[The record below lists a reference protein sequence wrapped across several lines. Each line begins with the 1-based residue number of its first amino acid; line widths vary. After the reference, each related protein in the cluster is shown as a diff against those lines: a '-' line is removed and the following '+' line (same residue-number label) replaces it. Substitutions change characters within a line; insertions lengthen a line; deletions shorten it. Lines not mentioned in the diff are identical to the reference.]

1 MPRKG
6 ELVSMQAVERGD
18 KHSVQSQQHTE
29 WLTAKEA
36 AEHLKIKTR
45 TLLLWMRQGKVNG
58 YALSG
63 GRRHVWRYLRA
74 ELDVRKLDAA
84 VFGKPVLSS
93 ISPSVLVTKGV
104 Q

>member
-6 ELVSMQAVERGD
+6 ELVSMQTVESGD

-45 TLLLWMRQGKVNG
+45 TLLLWTRQGKING

-74 ELDVRKLDAA
+74 ELDAA
-84 VFGKPVLSS
+84 VLGTPVLSS

>member
-1 MPRKG
+1 MPKRG
-6 ELVSMQAVERGD
+6 ELVSMPCIERVD
-18 KHSVQSQQHTE
+18 KRPVQPEQRTE

-36 AEHLKIKTR
+36 AEHLRIKTR
-45 TLLLWMRQGKVNG
+45 TLLLWTRQGKVNG

-74 ELDVRKLDAA
+74 ELDAA
-84 VFGKPVLSS
+84 VLGKPVLSS
-93 ISPSVLVTKGV
+93 ISPSVLATKGV

>member
-6 ELVSMQAVERGD
+6 EPISIQTLDHESNRSRSFQPR
-18 KHSVQSQQHTE
+18 TE

-36 AEHLKIKTR
+36 ATHLRVKAR
-45 TLLLWMRQGKVNG
+45 TLLLWTRQGKING

-63 GRRHVWRYLRA
+63 SRRRVWRYLRA
-74 ELDVRKLDAA
+74 ELDAA
-84 VFGKPVLSS
+84 VLGRPVLSS
-93 ISPSVLVTKGV
+93 ISPSVLVTKGD

>member
-6 ELVSMQAVERGD
+6 ELVSMQSVERAD
-18 KHSVQSQQHTE
+18 KRSLQPSEHTE
-29 WLTAKEA
+29 WLTAREA

-45 TLLLWMRQGKVNG
+45 TLLLWTRQGKING

-74 ELDVRKLDAA
+74 ELDAA

>member
-1 MPRKG
+1 MLRKG
-6 ELVSMQAVERGD
+6 ELASIQSAEREE
-18 KHSVQSQQHTE
+18 KRSIQPQQHTE
-29 WLTAKEA
+29 WLTAREA

-45 TLLLWMRQGKVNG
+45 TLLLWTRQRKIKG

-63 GRRHVWRYLRA
+63 CRRHVWRYLRA
-74 ELDVRKLDAA
+74 ELDAA
-84 VFGKPVLSS
+84 VFAKPVLCS

>member
-6 ELVSMQAVERGD
+6 ELVSMRTGEREENRL
-18 KHSVQSQQHTE
+18 VQPQQHTE
-29 WLTAKEA
+29 WLTAGEA

-45 TLLLWMRQGKVNG
+45 TLLLWTRQGKIKG

-74 ELDVRKLDAA
+74 ELDAA
-84 VFGKPVLSS
+84 VFGKPVLCS
-93 ISPSVLVTKGV
+93 I
-104 Q
+104 

>member
-6 ELVSMQAVERGD
+6 ELVSMQTVERGD
-18 KHSVQSQQHTE
+18 KHSVQSRQHTE
-29 WLTAKEA
+29 WLTAREA

-45 TLLLWMRQGKVNG
+45 TLLLWTRQGKINR

-74 ELDVRKLDAA
+74 ELDAA
-84 VFGKPVLSS
+84 VLGKPVLCS

>member
-1 MPRKG
+1 MPRRG
-6 ELVSMQAVERGD
+6 ELASIQSVERE
-18 KHSVQSQQHTE
+18 KKSSVQPQQHTE
-29 WLTAKEA
+29 WLTAGEA

-45 TLLLWMRQGKVNG
+45 TLLLWTRQGRIKG

-74 ELDVRKLDAA
+74 ELDAA
-84 VFGKPVLSS
+84 VFGKPVLCS
-93 ISPSVLVTKGV
+93 ISPSVLVTKGA

>member
-6 ELVSMQAVERGD
+6 ELVSMQAIERGD

-29 WLTAKEA
+29 WLTAREA

-45 TLLLWMRQGKVNG
+45 TLLLWTRQGKIKG

-74 ELDVRKLDAA
+74 ELDAA

-93 ISPSVLVTKGV
+93 ISPSVLATKGV